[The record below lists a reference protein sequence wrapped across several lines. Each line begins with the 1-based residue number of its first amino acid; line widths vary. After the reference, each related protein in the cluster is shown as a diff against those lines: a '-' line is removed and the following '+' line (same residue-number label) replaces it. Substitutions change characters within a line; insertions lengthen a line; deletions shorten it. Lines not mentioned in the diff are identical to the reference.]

1 MHCQPMSALGG
12 SQTCAAQIYGFTFT
26 TIAKGAFLI
35 RASIIF
41 TPILCTIAGEAVP
54 VGLWVGALT
63 GFAGSIMISLDP
75 SKADGA
81 AATAAAGASHA
92 LPSGSAWHPLTQGA
106 QSSLHIISQVVQ
118 PAAVVSCQCR
128 RCSSTDMGCCCK
140 QDRLGCSRRS
150 GETWCWSP
158 PQASGRW

>member
-1 MHCQPMSALGG
+1 MTLVL
-12 SQTCAAQIYGFTFT
+12 QIYGFTFT

-75 SKADGA
+75 SKAGE
-81 AATAAAGASHA
+81 ATA
-92 LPSGSAWHPLTQGA
+92 SA
-106 QSSLHIISQVVQ
+106 
-118 PAAVVSCQCR
+118 
-128 RCSSTDMGCCCK
+128 
-140 QDRLGCSRRS
+140 
-150 GETWCWSP
+150 
-158 PQASGRW
+158 ASGPSSVNT

>member
-1 MHCQPMSALGG
+1 MHSHQMSALGRC
-12 SQTCAAQIYGFTFT
+12 QACAAQIYGFTFT

-81 AATAAAGASHA
+81 SAT
-92 LPSGSAWHPLTQGA
+92 
-106 QSSLHIISQVVQ
+106 
-118 PAAVVSCQCR
+118 VSCWCAL
-128 RCSSTDMGCCCK
+128 CSKVVHSHG
-140 QDRLGCSRRS
+140 SY
-150 GETWCWSP
+150 
-158 PQASGRW
+158 

>member
-1 MHCQPMSALGG
+1 MRCQLMSALGADLGLVLRRSTG
-12 SQTCAAQIYGFTFT
+12 SHSQRSRR
-26 TIAKGAFLI
+26 GAFLI

-92 LPSGSAWHPLTQGA
+92 LQLGRAWQPVSHVA
-106 QSSLHIISQVVQ
+106 RSSCTYGF
-118 PAAVVSCQCR
+118 PACA
-128 RCSSTDMGCCCK
+128 TCC
-140 QDRLGCSRRS
+140 S
-150 GETWCWSP
+150 GELP
-158 PQASGRW
+158 LQALVVD

>member
-1 MHCQPMSALGG
+1 MTMPQMLRESNGHVLSHSLRPGQH
-12 SQTCAAQIYGFTFT
+12 QTCAAQIYGFTFT

-81 AATAAAGASHA
+81 AATAAAGVSHA
-92 LPSGSAWHPLTQGA
+92 LLSGSAWQPLSHAAWLFSHMFTWLY
-106 QSSLHIISQVVQ
+106 SFFCCDELQV
-118 PAAVVSCQCR
+118 
-128 RCSSTDMGCCCK
+128 
-140 QDRLGCSRRS
+140 
-150 GETWCWSP
+150 
-158 PQASGRW
+158 QALLIN

>member
-1 MHCQPMSALGG
+1 MSAV
-12 SQTCAAQIYGFTFT
+12 QIYGFTFT

-75 SKADGA
+75 SKAGD
-81 AATAAAGASHA
+81 ATAAAS
-92 LPSGSAWHPLTQGA
+92 SGE
-106 QSSLHIISQVVQ
+106 LHINLTAGVCMAAFIS
-118 PAAVVSCQCR
+118 
-128 RCSSTDMGCCCK
+128 
-140 QDRLGCSRRS
+140 
-150 GETWCWSP
+150 W
-158 PQASGRW
+158 

>member
-1 MHCQPMSALGG
+1 MPALGG

-81 AATAAAGASHA
+81 AASAAAGASHMRSDCMQT
-92 LPSGSAWHPLTQGA
+92 LNEGGSTIFRKHCA
-106 QSSLHIISQVVQ
+106 
-118 PAAVVSCQCR
+118 
-128 RCSSTDMGCCCK
+128 
-140 QDRLGCSRRS
+140 
-150 GETWCWSP
+150 
-158 PQASGRW
+158 

>member
-1 MHCQPMSALGG
+1 MRYASYRNLGRRIFYRTCPCIPYAPDSVGAL
-12 SQTCAAQIYGFTFT
+12 QIYGFTFT

-75 SKADGA
+75 SKAGDA
-81 AATAAAGASHA
+81 AASAATGV
-92 LPSGSAWHPLTQGA
+92 L
-106 QSSLHIISQVVQ
+106 SLHLSRVQ
-118 PAAVVSCQCR
+118 GHSDKRCMSCILHLAP
-128 RCSSTDMGCCCK
+128 GIACCI
-140 QDRLGCSRRS
+140 QQ
-150 GETWCWSP
+150 SP
-158 PQASGRW
+158 RAC

>member
-1 MHCQPMSALGG
+1 M
-12 SQTCAAQIYGFTFT
+12 QIYGFTFT

-92 LPSGSAWHPLTQGA
+92 LLLGRAWQPVSHVARPSCTYGF
-106 QSSLHIISQVVQ
+106 
-118 PAAVVSCQCR
+118 PACA
-128 RCSSTDMGCCCK
+128 TCC
-140 QDRLGCSRRS
+140 S
-150 GETWCWSP
+150 GELP
-158 PQASGRW
+158 VQALVVD